1 MAPKDKNFPMA
12 GKMGGL
18 GGKYGRKAE
27 NLTARELKKAG
38 GTKASAA
45 RKVDI
50 SQTRRD
56 TTRGITL
63 GPAGKPLTGRVVLS
77 NGNVAVYKA
86 GKRVVAAAA
95 KKPASRATASGG
107 AGNGA
112 GNANGKGSGNGK
124 GKDAAKPVSRSAVV
138 AASRKAGASSG
149 SSAGAGI
156 GRGMTRFGASSQK
169 NKNLGAGRVVAAGGN
184 TKGARRPNESVQ
196 AYNDR
201 IRDAPLANAAGKA
214 ASAVAGMFK
223 GGSNKGIDG
232 KFPKTQQEAATML
245 RDKAAKDKAAQPAAR
260 PPKEGDKRY
269 FSVRRGTQEQTY
281 RKGKWVT
288 TKER

>member
-12 GKMGGL
+12 GKMGGM

-27 NLTARELKKAG
+27 NLTAKELKKAG
-38 GTKASAA
+38 GAKAAAA

-95 KKPASRATASGG
+95 KKPASRVTAGG
-107 AGNGA
+107 SAGNGA
-112 GNANGKGSGNGK
+112 GNANSKGSGNEK
-124 GKDAAKPVSRSAVV
+124 GKDTAKPVSRSAVV

-149 SSAGAGI
+149 SSV
-156 GRGMTRFGASSQK
+156 
-169 NKNLGAGRVVAAGGN
+169 GAGRVVTAGGN

-201 IRDAPLANAAGKA
+201 IRDAPLANAAGRA
-214 ASAVAGMFK
+214 VSAVGNVVRSAVKPGT
-223 GGSNKGIDG
+223 GING
-232 KFPKTQQEAATML
+232 KFPRSQQEAADML
-245 RDKAAKDKAAQPAAR
+245 RASAKNKPKDAA
-260 PPKEGDKRY
+260 PKEGDKKK
-269 FSVRRGTQEQTY
+269 FSVRRGYDEVTY
-281 RKGKWVT
+281 RGGKWVT
-288 TKER
+288 TAQYRDGKKVK